1 VRLCH
6 RAGVPCAAARHRP
19 ARQCLSQPVAKLLAA
34 DPPAWP
40 CPAAPQAAALM
51 RWEPGT
57 DARWGWGQPAVRR
70 AAARRVGPLS
80 CSRFRTPLPLYG
92 LCLCGLAE
100 AGGEWPSGPV
110 GTGTTMM
117 GWAGVWGRETWSR
130 YRFRPGYFAY
140 FIYIYAWYIVCIQ
153 NFLPKIMGIQ
163 LNTHEYMWACPC
175 LSDRQLTDWILE

>member
-1 VRLCH
+1 MRLCH

-19 ARQCLSQPVAKLLAA
+19 ARQCLSQPVAKLLAT

-80 CSRFRTPLPLYG
+80 CSRLRTPLPLYG
-92 LCLCGLAE
+92 LCLCGLVE

-117 GWAGVWGRETWSR
+117 GWAGVWGRETLSR
-130 YRFRPGYFAY
+130 YRFRSIYFAY
-140 FIYIYAWYIVCIQ
+140 FIY
-153 NFLPKIMGIQ
+153 MRGI
-163 LNTHEYMWACPC
+163 
-175 LSDRQLTDWILE
+175 